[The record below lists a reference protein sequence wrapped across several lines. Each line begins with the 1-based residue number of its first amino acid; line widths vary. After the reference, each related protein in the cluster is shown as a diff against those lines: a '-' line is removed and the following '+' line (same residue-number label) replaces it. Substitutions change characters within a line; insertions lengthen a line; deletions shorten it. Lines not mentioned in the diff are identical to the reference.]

1 MHKIIITAEGGIIQ
15 QPLYLYCRSAADFA
29 SAIDAIWP
37 LFAAAG
43 CARTSKA
50 SLIEKKIIIK
60 VRQACLHTN
69 IKKSFCCHLLKYSPE
84 RAVVDAHCADVKG
97 NLQSSQLLLIDFR
110 VVKRV
115 LLRARL
121 HNCQLAN

>member
-1 MHKIIITAEGGIIQ
+1 MITAEGGIIQ

-43 CARTSKA
+43 CTRTSKA

-69 IKKSFCCHLLKYSPE
+69 IKKIVFFCCHLLKDTPE
-84 RAVVDAHCADVKG
+84 HAVVVAHCADVKG
-97 NLQSSQLLLIDFR
+97 NWKSSQLLLIGFQ

-115 LLRARL
+115 LPRARL

>member
-1 MHKIIITAEGGIIQ
+1 MITAEGGIIQ

-43 CARTSKA
+43 CTRTSKA

-69 IKKSFCCHLLKYSPE
+69 IKKCFCCHLLKYTPK
-84 RAVVDAHCADVKG
+84 RAVVVAHCADAKG
-97 NLQSSQLLLIDFR
+97 NLQSSQPLLIGFQ
-110 VVKRV
+110 VVERV
-115 LLRARL
+115 LRRTRL
-121 HNCQLAN
+121 HNFQLAN